1 MESSIFTP
9 TVIAAINEFVESK
22 LFDNIISDFDVET
35 YSSFSKAVQDA
46 ESGQIE
52 FEVEIEIDQM
62 EDPDVFEQVMSK
74 FFEGYRFG
82 RDYRYLVGLS
92 MSLDKEA
99 NDLSVTAELV
109 LGSFSGLT
117 SNGDEFV
124 VYDGGTQLLE
134 DYVEDNLEDWEDESG
149 REIDYEDARERARE
163 QFTDADSF
171 NPANTSVTTV
181 ISLEN

>member
-1 MESSIFTP
+1 MTSSIFTP

-22 LFDNIISDFDVET
+22 LFDDIISDFDVEP

-46 ESGQIE
+46 EAGQTE
-52 FEVEIEIDQM
+52 FEVEIDLDQM

-74 FFEGYRFG
+74 FFDGYRFG
-82 RDYRYLVGLS
+82 RDYHYLVRLS

-109 LGSFSGLT
+109 LGSFSGPT

-124 VYDGGTQLLE
+124 VYNGGTQLLE
-134 DYVEDNLEDWEDESG
+134 DYAEDNLEDWEDESN
-149 REIDYEDARERARE
+149 REIDYEDAFEKARE
-163 QFTDADSF
+163 QFTDADRF
-171 NPANTSVTTV
+171 NPVNTSVTTV

>member
-1 MESSIFTP
+1 MESTIFAP
-9 TVIAAINEFVESK
+9 SVIASINEFVESK
-22 LFDNIISDFDVET
+22 LFDNIISDFDVEQ

-46 ESGQIE
+46 ESGQTE
-52 FEVEIEIDQM
+52 FEVEIELDQM

-82 RDYRYLVGLS
+82 RDYRYLVRLS

-109 LGSFSGLT
+109 LGSFSGPT

-124 VYDGGTQLLE
+124 VYNGWIMPLE
-134 DYVEDNLEDWEDESG
+134 DYVDSTTDKEAYEDYAE
-149 REIDYEDARERARE
+149 DYEDICAEAREE
-163 QFTDADSF
+163 FDDADQF
-171 NPANTSVTTV
+171 NSANTGVTAV
-181 ISLEN
+181 ISLDN